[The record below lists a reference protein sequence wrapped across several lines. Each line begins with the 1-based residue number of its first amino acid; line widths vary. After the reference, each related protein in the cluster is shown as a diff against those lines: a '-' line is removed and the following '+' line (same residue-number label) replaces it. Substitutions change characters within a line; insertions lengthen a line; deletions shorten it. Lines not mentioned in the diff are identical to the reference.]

1 MPFSWSIGRSNR
13 KSTRTGVTHLRAAIK
28 MAQKAQRGYLTVVA
42 VWTDQKRKTHQ
53 KKQKNSKHFKGE
65 DLFCSLTLLS
75 ERTLKSLLRSDAA
88 QKSPVSPPCWQRLL
102 EAAGITINRHTESEN
117 MIPLQS
123 ENQVPS
129 AGQWVSANSTGCN
142 QWHAQ
147 G

>member
-13 KSTRTGVTHLRAAIK
+13 KSTWTGVTHLRAAIK

-53 KKQKNSKHFKGE
+53 KNQKNSKHFKGE

-102 EAAGITINRHTESEN
+102 EAAGIIINRHTESEN